1 MNGSTVEAL
10 ETMVRLELTLSEAGA
25 LRARVESLTSAA
37 SRARSLIEEADDLRS
52 DSGFAKKVER
62 AAVSHPPPPP
72 PPATAESSDGPVP
85 LPRPTRKR

>member
-1 MNGSTVEAL
+1 MTIPHIQL
-10 ETMVRLELTLSEAGA
+10 RSEAGA